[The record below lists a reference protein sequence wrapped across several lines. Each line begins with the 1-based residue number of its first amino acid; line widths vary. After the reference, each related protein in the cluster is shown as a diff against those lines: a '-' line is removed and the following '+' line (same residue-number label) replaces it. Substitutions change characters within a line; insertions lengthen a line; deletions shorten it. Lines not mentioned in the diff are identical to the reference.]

1 LLAETFG
8 VVGDMNRHME
18 HGFRRCG
25 ALREGIHAHVTLVA
39 DASNA
44 CDLDAVRAAARD
56 LSNETRRFE
65 AAWTEL
71 YKNYRRGRRE
81 IDQHAA
87 KIEMESGMSLDD

>member
-1 LLAETFG
+1 MAPGARLPLLHRLCMSIQAQ
-8 VVGDMNRHME
+8 VRW
-18 HGFRRCG
+18 
-25 ALREGIHAHVTLVA
+25 
-39 DASNA
+39 
-44 CDLDAVRAAARD
+44 VRAAARD

-87 KIEMESGMSLDD
+87 TIEMESGMSLDD